1 MADKIMVMVQQHPN
15 APNPN
20 EGWYLPIHPNQVE
33 KLGWNKPS
41 TTVVVE
47 AMGDRMVVK
56 EVNN

>member
-20 EGWYLPIHPNQVE
+20 EGWYLPIHPNQIE
-33 KLGWNKPS
+33 KLGWDKPS
-41 TTVVVE
+41 TLVTVE
-47 AMGDRMVVK
+47 AMDDRIIVK

>member
-20 EGWYLPIHPNQVE
+20 EGWYLPIHPSQVE

-47 AMGDRMVVK
+47 AMDDRMVVK